1 MTECVIAACVVCVS
15 SSDMRHVVAGLYFS
29 DSVANLNRD
38 IDYKQQ
44 QLGQQQVHT
53 SRLASTCTCTRT
65 WLLCRGQQKKM
76 DSLCNVQLVKDE
88 CCLYSNMMIITA
100 M

>member
-15 SSDMRHVVAGLYFS
+15 SSDMRDVVVAGLYFS

-53 SRLASTCTCTRT
+53 LRVAST
-65 WLLCRGQQKKM
+65 
-76 DSLCNVQLVKDE
+76 S
-88 CCLYSNMMIITA
+88 S
-100 M
+100 